1 MAFLDRIQVFDND
14 NQRIGETYPRRA
26 KQLVLNARA
35 VWADDNR
42 SIRLVEMLAC
52 QRIEEDKQVE
62 ITNNEVVVNNEALSN
77 EAPEVA
83 VAAEEVKATET
94 NTPSE
99 DLLMYLAKQNVARRY
114 DLILHMILC
123 PVSFLVLAIV
133 TSGFRFGV
141 QFYMGFYF
149 AWGLLIL
156 YKCYI
161 TIKAWLNGRPR
172 VRKVDLVN
180 AEYERL
186 KNMAPEKIKA

>member
-1 MAFLDRIQVFDND
+1 MTFLDRVQVFDND

-35 VWADDNR
+35 VWADDKNQ

-62 ITNNEVVVNNEALSN
+62 ITNNEVVLNTE
-77 EAPEVA
+77 EVA
-83 VAAEEVKATET
+83 KAAEEARSTET
-94 NTPSE
+94 KAPSE

-114 DLILHMILC
+114 DLLLHVILC

-141 QFYMGFYF
+141 QFYIGFYF

-156 YKCYI
+156 YKCYVSV
-161 TIKAWLNGRPR
+161 KAWLNGRPR
-172 VRKVDLVN
+172 VRKVDLVH

-186 KNMAPEKIKA
+186 RNMAPEKIKA